1 MPLCLMGDWNTRKG
15 YYNKSWALRFFLG
28 EFVFGFLFAN
38 RCSLFLLD
46 IEEYCNFHPKKNTI
60 FFFLV
65 VVVE

>member
-15 YYNKSWALRFFLG
+15 YYKKSWALRFFLG
-28 EFVFGFLFAN
+28 EFVFVFLFAN
-38 RCSLFLLD
+38 RCSLFLLN